1 MIIISFIL
9 DGLFSKIISGNFFT
23 LTSIILAYY
32 FYKRKNLYI
41 SVVIVGLLYDI
52 TYTNTLIIHAL
63 LFLLIIYLLEL
74 FSKKKKYD
82 LKDLIIINSTIIISY
97 ILFMN
102 ILFLFKS
109 FSFIYIIKS
118 FVINNLYFII
128 LYIFTHKK
136 IIETYN

>member
-74 FSKKKKYD
+74 FSKKKKYN
-82 LKDLIIINSTIIISY
+82 LKDLIVINSTIIISY